1 VIAQKPKLRVAI
13 WAVKVEIG
21 FIPKSDSPDLGPTF
35 DTHEGKD
42 MKKVLLATTILGMTS
57 GFAAAEIAFTGTAAA
72 GFATDRNGD
81 YRGIAQFNLA
91 VAATGE
97 TDSGISF
104 GVSSSI
110 SSGTDYNFGDFEFD
124 GASDDPFVEEEYAL
138 DAEGGTLGA
147 PTIFISGA
155 FGKIT
160 VDLDGFDDYA
170 GDEEDNNDVQYT
182 YSVNGFDVGVRADV
196 ADNAGT
202 PSVSLSLGYD
212 LSGTKLGFVWAE
224 TGSAWEASVG
234 RSFGPLTASLTVDDA
249 EVLTVAAEYSADGIT
264 ASLEFDSEEAY
275 TVGLGYS
282 ANGLSI
288 ALETDEEN
296 EWEATASYDL
306 GGGLTAVA
314 GTNAAE
320 SVYVGAQMKF

>member
-1 VIAQKPKLRVAI
+1 MIAQKPKLRVAI

-72 GFATDRNGD
+72 GFASEEAGA
-81 YRGIAQFNLA
+81 YEAIAQFSMSI
-91 VAATGE
+91 AATVE

-104 GVSSSI
+104 GASTSI
-110 SSGTDYNFGDFEFD
+110 ASGTAYDFGDFEFD
-124 GASDDPFVEEEYAL
+124 DEEE
-138 DAEGGTLGA
+138 GTLGE

-160 VDLDGFDDYA
+160 VDLGGFDDYA

-282 ANGLSI
+282 ANGVSI
-288 ALETDEEN
+288 ALETDEDN
-296 EWEATASYDL
+296 AWAATASYDL

-314 GTNAAE
+314 GTNADE
-320 SVYVGAQMKF
+320 SVYVGARMKF